1 MAATTYRILFVD
13 DSPEDRELY
22 QRLLTQGQDE
32 EFLLVQADSGEAG
45 LRLLRQDS
53 FDCVLLDYHLPD
65 RDGLELLAEWT
76 QADLPL
82 TAIVMI
88 TGQGNESVAVEAF
101 KQGAQDYLIKSRLTS
116 EKLRQVVR
124 SAIEKVTLLRKI
136 EAQRRDLE
144 RRATLDDL
152 TGLHNRRTF
161 MERLDQEIARAQR
174 YGSPLS
180 VILVDI
186 DHFKRINDCHGH
198 LVGDR
203 VLAEVARTI
212 GGGLRRPDAICR
224 YGGEEFCIL
233 ATDTDAHGARELAER
248 LRLLV
253 ATHPFLVSDI
263 WVEQMT
269 CSFGVAELSDR
280 LGRAEQLLAKAD
292 TALYRAKASGR
303 NCVSL
308 APV

>member
-22 QRLLTQGQDE
+22 QRLLTQGRE
-32 EFLLVQADSGEAG
+32 EEYLLVQADSGEAG

-53 FDCVLLDYHLPD
+53 FDCVLLDYQLPD

-76 QADLPL
+76 QANLPL

-88 TGQGNESVAVEAF
+88 TGQGNEAVAVEAL
-101 KQGAQDYLIKSRLTS
+101 KHGAQDYLIKSRLTA

-124 SAIEKVTLLRKI
+124 NAIEKVTLQRKI

-174 YGSPLS
+174 YAAPLS
-180 VILVDI
+180 VILVDV
-186 DHFKRINDCHGH
+186 DHFKRVNDSHGH

-212 GGGLRRPDAICR
+212 AAGLRRADSICR
-224 YGGEEFCIL
+224 YGGEEFCIM
-233 ATDTDAHGARELAER
+233 ATDTDLHGASELAER
-248 LRLLV
+248 LRTLV
-253 ATHPFLVSDI
+253 ATHPCVVNGT
-263 WVEQMT
+263 WVVELT
-269 CSFGVAELSDR
+269 CSFGVAQLTES
-280 LGRAEQLLAKAD
+280 LGSAEQLLAKAD
-292 TALYRAKASGR
+292 TALYEAKAAGR
-303 NCVSL
+303 NCVSQ
-308 APV
+308 AES